1 MIKTLYVF
9 RPQKELD
16 WIVNVKNELDGR
28 KLLLSTDT
36 KLPLDKVNTG
46 CRFYGG
52 YYFTS
57 KAIMTKF
64 VENYYKKDLQKN

>member
-9 RPQKELD
+9 RPEGID
-16 WIVNVKNELDGR
+16 WIVNVKNELDGGL
-28 KLLLSTDT
+28 KLLLSTGT
-36 KLPLDKVNTG
+36 KLPLEKVNTG

-57 KAIMTKF
+57 KALRTKF
-64 VENYYKKDLQKN
+64 VENYYKKDLQNN